1 MHRAVVVQV
10 IAASAFPDTRTSG
23 YAALLRGDLGASA
36 ELRRARFRPLL
47 ARGMKTLGL
56 IGGIGWESTALYYR
70 LINEE
75 VRNRFG
81 SLHSAPMLVNS
92 LEFQTLD
99 ARVKAN
105 QWNDAAAQ
113 LAEAARTLERA
124 GAEALLLCSNQMHY
138 VFEAVAAA
146 VEIPVLHLGDAVL
159 AEARSARMN
168 RIGLIGTRFTL
179 EHDFLLERAA
189 AGGSG
194 RRLPVTVV
202 LPDPADFAALDH
214 IIYGE
219 LCRGLVREESR
230 AVVLRVARSLRAR
243 GAQGIVLASSELA
256 LLLRADDFALP
267 LLDSTELHALA
278 AVRWALDTKAKAVR
292 PTRDETPRAPRQIR
306 SRTR

>member
-1 MHRAVVVQV
+1 
-10 IAASAFPDTRTSG
+10 
-23 YAALLRGDLGASA
+23 
-36 ELRRARFRPLL
+36 
-47 ARGMKTLGL
+47 MKTLGL
-56 IGGIGWESTALYYR
+56 IGGVGWESTARYYR

-81 SLHSAPMLVNS
+81 SLHSAPMIVNS

-99 ARVKAN
+99 AQVKAN
-105 QWNDAAAQ
+105 RWNDADAS

-138 VFEAVAAA
+138 VFEAV
-146 VEIPVLHLGDAVL
+146 G
-159 AEARSARMN
+159 
-168 RIGLIGTRFTL
+168 
-179 EHDFLLERAA
+179 

-194 RRLPVTVV
+194 RRLPVTVL

-230 AVVLRVARSLRAR
+230 ALVLRVVRNLRAH

-278 AVRWALDTKAKAVR
+278 AVRWALETNLTSARKMR
-292 PTRDETPRAPRQIR
+292 PDATHPP
-306 SRTR
+306 SRPKPHLR

>member
-1 MHRAVVVQV
+1 
-10 IAASAFPDTRTSG
+10 
-23 YAALLRGDLGASA
+23 
-36 ELRRARFRPLL
+36 
-47 ARGMKTLGL
+47 MKTLGL
-56 IGGIGWESTALYYR
+56 IGGVGWESTALYYR

-81 SLHSAPMLVNS
+81 SLHSAPMIVNS

-99 ARVKAN
+99 AQVKAN
-105 QWNDAAAQ
+105 RWNDADAS

-138 VFEAVAAA
+138 VFEAVAGA
-146 VEIPVLHLGDAVL
+146 VAVPVLHLGDAVL
-159 AEARSARMN
+159 AEARAARMN

-189 AGGSG
+189 DGGSG
-194 RRLPVTVV
+194 RRLPVTVL

-230 AVVLRVARSLRAR
+230 ALVLRVARNLRAH

-278 AVRWALDTKAKAVR
+278 EVRWALETNLTSARKMR
-292 PTRDETPRAPRQIR
+292 PDATHPP
-306 SRTR
+306 SRPKPHLR